1 MANLTTEAPGVQRV
15 FPILV
20 SWVVFFLAL
29 ATLSRLLMEKT
40 TSSLIS
46 GAFGALATFYK
57 GVNFSQGG
65 QVGAQ
70 IGPPVAP
77 PRAIN

>member
-1 MANLTTEAPGVQRV
+1 M
-15 FPILV
+15 

-46 GAFGALATFYK
+46 GAFGALAKFYQ
-57 GVNFSQGG
+57 GVNTSQGG
-65 QVGAQ
+65 QIGGGL
-70 IGPPVAP
+70 GPPVAP
-77 PRAIN
+77 PHAIR